1 MRRAREAALESNAL
15 RRRALAQLRQLQGNV
30 RVLCRLRPLAATA
43 AAAALHTGAE
53 GEVVLRRPLALP
65 ALHGGS
71 PPGGARAGGAL
82 GGGGGA
88 RALGGGGGAL
98 ERLGAIERVWE
109 FDRTFGVTATQEH
122 VFAEVA
128 PLAAC
133 VIDGFSACVLAYG
146 ATGSGK
152 THTMMGPVSDRGVN
166 YRLLEELMRLA
177 SERRAEG
184 TELHIRASLVEIY
197 NEEMVDLLAE
207 APAVVGGGAVGGGAV
222 GGGLDGGGL
231 PRRTLRFDAAAAAA
245 LRERGHVGGAFT
257 CLVHTVDDVLDMMTV
272 GGCYRTLAATA
283 LNPRSS
289 RSHTVLSV
297 SVHASE
303 PLSGECTLGILS
315 LVGDLLFAHR
325 THFSHMSHPT
335 CPRSHMLILSLV
347 DLAGAELVTPP
358 TASAPLGGEAGGGAG
373 GGAGTPSS
381 ASPRA
386 CALPPRPTPSDAE
399 IFERSNEVAQ
409 TP

>member
-1 MRRAREAALESNAL
+1 MRRAREAALESNAR

-30 RVLCRLRPLAATA
+30 RVLCRLRPLAAAA

-53 GEVVLRRPLALP
+53 GEVVLRRPLALA

-71 PPGGARAGGAL
+71 APGGARAGGPL

-207 APAVVGGGAVGGGAV
+207 APAVGGGGAV

-231 PRRTLRFDAAAAAA
+231 PRRTLRFDAPAAAA
-245 LRERGHVGGAFT
+245 LRETGHVGGAFT

-315 LVGDLLFAHR
+315 LVGDL
-325 THFSHMSHPT
+325 FSRPPHPFLPHVAPHLSQSSHLKSS
-335 CPRSHMLILSLV
+335 RS
-347 DLAGAELVTPP
+347 
-358 TASAPLGGEAGGGAG
+358 
-373 GGAGTPSS
+373 
-381 ASPRA
+381 
-386 CALPPRPTPSDAE
+386 
-399 IFERSNEVAQ
+399 
-409 TP
+409 